1 MWFLRKRRRKRLLAE
16 PISPIWRRT
25 LQEHFAHYRFLGP
38 AQRTKLENTARI
50 IESETY
56 WEGCG
61 GLELDD
67 RMQILISANAALL
80 VLENQAG
87 YFEHVTSVIVYPAG
101 VVVKDSHRGDGIVAG
116 ETPILGQA
124 RFRGPIILSWSD
136 ALYGSQ
142 QLGAR
147 NVVLHEFAHALD
159 MMGGVVDG
167 TPPMDAS
174 LRARWAEVCQHEYDT
189 LKSHIE
195 NGMRTA
201 IDPYGATNPAEF
213 FAVVTEHFFEQPHV
227 LHDAHPELWEVFAD
241 YYGYAFGGE

>member
-16 PISPIWRRT
+16 PISSIWRRT

>member
-1 MWFLRKRRRKRLLAE
+1 MWFLRNRKRKRLLAE
-16 PISPIWRRT
+16 SISPIWRRT

-56 WEGCG
+56 WEGRG

-174 LRARWAEVCQHEYDT
+174 LRARWSEVCQHEYDT

-195 NGMRTA
+195 NGMRTT

-227 LHDAHPELWEVFAD
+227 LHDAHPELWEVFSD

>member
-1 MWFLRKRRRKRLLAE
+1 MWFLRKRRRRRLLAE
-16 PISPIWRRT
+16 PMSAIWRRT

-38 AQRTKLENTARI
+38 AQRSKLEDTARI
-50 IESETY
+50 IEAETY

-67 RMQILISANAALL
+67 RMRILIAANAALL
-80 VLENQAG
+80 VLENDAG
-87 YFEHVTSVIVYPAG
+87 HFEHVTSVIVYPAG
-101 VVVKDSHRGDGIVAG
+101 VVVKDTHRGDGIMAG

-167 TPPMDAS
+167 TPPMPAG
-174 LRARWAEVCQHEYDT
+174 LRARWADVCQHEYDT

-195 NGMRTA
+195 SGMRTT

-227 LHDAHPELWEVFAD
+227 LHDAHPDLWEIFAD
-241 YYGYAFGGE
+241 YYGYAFGGG

>member
-87 YFEHVTSVIVYPAG
+87 FFEHVTSVIVYPAG
-101 VVVKDSHRGDGIVAG
+101 VVAKDSHRGDGIVAG
-116 ETPILGQA
+116 ETPILGLA

>member
-1 MWFLRKRRRKRLLAE
+1 MWFLRKRRRRRLLAE
-16 PISPIWRRT
+16 PIPPIWRRT
-25 LQEHFAHYRFLGP
+25 LQEHLSHYRFLGP
-38 AQRTKLENTARI
+38 AQREKLEDAARI
-50 IESETY
+50 IEAETY

-67 RMQILISANAALL
+67 RMRILIAANAALL
-80 VLENQAG
+80 VLENDAG
-87 YFEHVTSVIVYPAG
+87 HFESVTSVLVYPAG
-101 VVVKDSHRGDGIVAG
+101 VVVPDSHRGHGIVAG

-142 QLGAR
+142 RIGAR

-159 MMGGVVDG
+159 MLGGIIDG
-167 TPPMDAS
+167 TPPMPAG
-174 LRARWAEVCQHEYDT
+174 LRRRWADVCQREFDT
-189 LKSHIE
+189 LNDQLES
-195 NGMRTA
+195 GLRTV
-201 IDPYGATNPAEF
+201 IDPYAATNPAEF

-241 YYGYAFGGE
+241 YYGYAFG